1 MIAERNQRPL
11 EGMLVLDFSTLLPGP
26 MATLLLAEAGAEVIK
41 IERPSGEE
49 MRSYQPR
56 WGRESINFAL
66 LNRGK
71 KSVALDL
78 KSPSDRGKF
87 QPLIERADIVVEQFR
102 PGVMKRL
109 GLDYET
115 VSQFNPHL
123 IYCSITGYGQTGPKR
138 ETAGHDLNYIG
149 ETGLLALS
157 MGDLARPVVPPAL
170 IADIAGGAYP
180 AVMNILLALQKRGKT
195 GRGCYLDVAMT
206 DNLFPFMYW
215 AIGKGVITGQWPA
228 NATDLV
234 TGGTPR
240 YRLYPT
246 RDGKVVAVAAIEQ
259 KFWEALCDILSLEA
273 EYRDDA
279 KDPEATTSR
288 VAALIAAEPASIWAS
303 RFVGR
308 DCCCSVVSNV
318 EQAVS
323 DPHFK
328 ARGLFSHVLV
338 NETGAKLPALPV
350 PIVQDFRGS
359 PDDTIGASALG
370 ADNAKFLKQGVS
382 R

>member
-1 MIAERNQRPL
+1 MTTARNQRPL

-71 KSVALDL
+71 KSLALDL
-78 KSPSDRGKF
+78 KSPADRAAF

-115 VSQFNPHL
+115 VSQFNPRL

-138 ETAGHDLNYIG
+138 DVAGHDLNYIG
-149 ETGLLALS
+149 DTGLLALS

-180 AVMNILLALQKRGKT
+180 AVMNILLALQNRDKT

-206 DNLFPFMYW
+206 DNLFSFMYW

-228 NATDLV
+228 NAADLV

-246 RDGKVVAVAAIEQ
+246 KDGKVVAVAAIEQ
-259 KFWEALCDILSLEA
+259 KFWEALCDILDIEP

-279 KDPEATTSR
+279 KDSEATASR
-288 VAALIAAEPASIWAS
+288 LATLISAEPASIWAS
-303 RFVGR
+303 RFAGR

-318 EQAVS
+318 EQAFS

-328 ARGLFSHVLV
+328 ARGLFSHMLV
-338 NETGAKLPALPV
+338 NETGATLPALPV
-350 PIVQDFRGS
+350 PIIQEFRGS
-359 PDDTIGASALG
+359 ADDAIGATALG
-370 ADNAKFLKQGVS
+370 ADNVKFLK
-382 R
+382 